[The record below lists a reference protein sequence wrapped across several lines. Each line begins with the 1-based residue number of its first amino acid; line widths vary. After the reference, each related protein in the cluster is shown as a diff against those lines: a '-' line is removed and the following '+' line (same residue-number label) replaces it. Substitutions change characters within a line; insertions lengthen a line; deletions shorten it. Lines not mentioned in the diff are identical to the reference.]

1 MTTTAPREDDNESS
15 SGGGSADKPNISMET
30 KQASS
35 SGRAKKARK
44 KESKEESAESSSTGS
59 SEGKSG
65 SGGGY
70 SADCSASDQSS
81 DENGDRKE
89 TSSNLDLDVG
99 GLTIHDR
106 AASRSNNSSDE
117 VVSCGLND
125 ADGKPQSND
134 KRTADARKNDGEGK
148 EHKDANS
155 LGIELPMKSPDT
167 IDLESIMRS
176 KTEEERESV
185 AVLQDHRV
193 LPQWNGVRVAH
204 PMDLRTDLST
214 VTVLQAGVVPGPFQS
229 MAEQQQEQQLESTM
243 QPEEASAPFSVDNYS
258 QLLEVSEHCD
268 LICKLGQSPTQI
280 SLSNRSF
287 ALSSNLT
294 GSFGSKHTTRQTL
307 CSEKSLLRIK

>member
-1 MTTTAPREDDNESS
+1 MTTAAPGEDDNESS
-15 SGGGSADKPNISMET
+15 SGGGSADKPTISMET

-35 SGRAKKARK
+35 SGRAKKSRK

-89 TSSNLDLDVG
+89 TSSNLNLDVG

-106 AASRSNNSSDE
+106 AASRSSNSSDE
-117 VVSCGLND
+117 VVSRELND

-134 KRTADARKNDGEGK
+134 KRTADASKNDGEGK

-176 KTEEERESV
+176 KKEEERESV

-204 PMDLRTDLST
+204 PMDPRIDLST
-214 VTVLQAGVVPGPFQS
+214 VTVLQAGVVPGPFQPI
-229 MAEQQQEQQLESTM
+229 AEQQQLESSM

-268 LICKLGQSPTQI
+268 PICKPGQSPTQI
-280 SLSNRSF
+280 SLPNRSF

-294 GSFGSKHTTRQTL
+294 GSFGSKHTMWQTL
-307 CSEKSLLRIK
+307 CPEMSLLRIK